1 MSAEAPKPVEAP
13 VAAEA
18 PKTVEETP
26 AVAADNQVEASAV
39 AEPTPAVEEAKK
51 EEVADSTPVK
61 EEVKPVEEGILGYK
75 GPGLLKSFIFQ
86 KKFFYFGSEP
96 VDSKTLSS
104 YLRGEKA
111 QDVAG
116 KNVAWAAHTG
126 NGLLFFTKKASEKAT
141 PAGIFNLSEI
151 SDIAEEGTVDFAFT
165 LGGHKHIF
173 QASSITERD
182 NWVAV
187 LKSKS
192 AEAKELAPTVVES
205 EEYKKTHTELTKP
218 AVVATATP
226 AKVEAPKEE
235 KAEEKAEEKKEAKE
249 EKKEEKKDRKS
260 RSASRKRTSIFG
272 GFGIGKK
279 EEKSEVPVSSEE
291 SGPAPVSAAEEP
303 AVAPAVAAPTEPAT
317 PKPDV
322 TEPTPAVE
330 ETVATAPAEKPA
342 QSKRNS
348 IFGTLQ
354 SRFSHKEK
362 KPDAEVA
369 PVVPAKEAEPVSE
382 TAPVIPAVES
392 SEPLAPSVATPTAA
406 PTESTEVQAT
416 NGEAKATDTPTAKS
430 EKRKSTLQWL
440 SKKEKTGSDE
450 EGEKPKSPFAKLRA
464 TVKGKTSPKAE
475 KVSEKPAPTE
485 ESAAETATPAVQEP
499 EKVAPASTPAVTASA

>member
-13 VAAEA
+13 IAAEA
-18 PKTVEETP
+18 PKTVDETP
-26 AVAADNQVEASAV
+26 VVAADNQVDASAV

-51 EEVADSTPVK
+51 DEVAEPTPVK
-61 EEVKPVEEGILGYK
+61 EEAKPVEEGVLGYK

-126 NGLLFFTKKASEKAT
+126 NGLLFFTKKANEKAT

-151 SDIAEEGTVDFAFT
+151 SDIAEEGTVDFTFT

-173 QASSITERD
+173 QASSIAERD

-192 AEAKELAPTVVES
+192 ADAKELAPTVVES
-205 EEYKKTHTELTKP
+205 EEYKKAHTDLAKP
-218 AVVATATP
+218 AVVATAIP

-235 KAEEKAEEKKEAKE
+235 KAEEKAEEKKEVKE

-291 SGPAPVSAAEEP
+291 SVGAPVSAVEEP
-303 AVAPAVAAPTEPAT
+303 VVAPVAVAPTEPAT

-330 ETVATAPAEKPA
+330 ETVATTPAEKPV

-382 TAPVIPAVES
+382 SAPVIPAVES
-392 SEPLAPSVATPTAA
+392 SEPLAPSATPTAV
-406 PTESTEVQAT
+406 PTEATEVQAT
-416 NGEAKATDTPTAKS
+416 NGEAKATETPTAKS
-430 EKRKSTLQWL
+430 DKRKSTLQWL

-475 KVSEKPAPTE
+475 KVSEKPATTE
-485 ESAAETATPAVQEP
+485 ESPAETASPAVQEP
-499 EKVAPASTPAVTASA
+499 VKVAPASTPAVTASA